1 MLVIFL
7 AWMTFNSFFAYDPA
21 FSWPYWDRTWKTFL
35 LGLVIA
41 VTATSRTR
49 IYALVWIVV
58 ISLFYYGVKGGIFTI
73 LTGGHYHVFG
83 PSGTIIS
90 DNNQLAV
97 ALLMTIPFAAF
108 LRNQVADRRIGLL
121 LLAGITFHR
130 CNCRHLFAW
139 RFDWTRG
146 LGLFMLLRVRNRFA
160 YLALA
165 GIVLLFIVN
174 FMPAHF
180 FHRADTIATA
190 TQDSSFEGACIRGAL
205 RFSTRQTISRLAQ
218 GSMARNWA
226 HYTSIIFRIACRLLP
241 IASTSSSRRARL
253 YRPFPISDYPGCGVS
268 QMLEDYFR
276 HARRSGAT
284 LGPRLAIAIQA
295 SHSCSASP
303 VRR

>member
-7 AWMTFNSFFAYDPA
+7 AWMTFSSFFAYDPA

-108 LRNQVADRRIGLL
+108 LRSQVADRRIALL
-121 LLAGITFHR
+121 LLAGIALVIVAIVGTYS
-130 CNCRHLFAW
+130 
-139 RFDWTRG
+139 RG
-146 LGLFMLLRVRNRFA
+146 ALIGLGALGLFMLLRVRNRFA
-160 YLALA
+160 YLALG
-165 GIVLLFIVN
+165 GIVLLFILN

-190 TQDSSFEGACIRGAL
+190 TQDSSFEGRVYSWRVA
-205 RFSTRQTISRLAQ
+205 F
-218 GSMARNWA
+218 
-226 HYTSIIFRIACRLLP
+226 
-241 IASTSSSRRARL
+241 
-253 YRPFPISDYPGCGVS
+253 
-268 QMLEDYFR
+268 
-276 HARRSGAT
+276 
-284 LGPRLAIAIQA
+284 LGT
-295 SHSCSASP
+295 C
-303 VRR
+303 